1 MYYSKSPLSQKNVH
15 APCEAVVLLKENVQD
30 WSKYLLLKENYLSSS
45 GWKKKKVI
53 QVKPKENEKQ
63 KIRDPTY
70 DTNATFSTQTL

>member
-1 MYYSKSPLSQKNVH
+1 M
-15 APCEAVVLLKENVQD
+15 E
-30 WSKYLLLKENYLSSS
+30 
-45 GWKKKKVI
+45 KKKKVI